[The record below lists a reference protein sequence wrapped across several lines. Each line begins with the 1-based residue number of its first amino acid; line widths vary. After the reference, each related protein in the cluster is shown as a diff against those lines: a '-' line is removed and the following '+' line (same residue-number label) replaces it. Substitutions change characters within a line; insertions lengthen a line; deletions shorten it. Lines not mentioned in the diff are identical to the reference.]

1 MGGGWAGRRLRRR
14 RAGPPF
20 APTPSGVGLAARR
33 YGVPLRP
40 PGPPRRHD
48 CRSRDGYDGSAWLG
62 RRDGAGSAAGAARQ
76 CPQRGWGGA
85 TVSAARLGR
94 AQRCQQRGW
103 GGATVSAA
111 RLRRRDSVRS
121 TAAAA
126 RQCPQH
132 GCGGATVSAAR
143 LRRRDS
149 VRSTAAAVGSGWA
162 AGAVETAENTP
173 RRPPGPATTAAR
185 RTAAGSCTGRQP
197 GHGCDSRRGTAA
209 TQPPGHG
216 CEQVR
221 TASDA
226 GRPPVRVGAGAR
238 RAIPCRVA
246 RRAEAPA
253 QLRAAGVAFP
263 AFFRKPM
270 SSYTGVSKPK
280 EPVLARSL
288 RAAVSWGRW

>member
-1 MGGGWAGRRLRRR
+1 MVRGCAGWGLRGCVGAGGGRYGGRLGRSAFTSTPGGAAVCADPERGRPRSPPLRGAAAPTRAAPAACLPQPGRLRRQR
-14 RAGPPF
+14 M
-20 APTPSGVGLAARR
+20 
-33 YGVPLRP
+33 
-40 PGPPRRHD
+40 
-48 CRSRDGYDGSAWLG
+48 
-62 RRDGAGSAAGAARQ
+62 AGAARQ

-121 TAAAA
+121 TAAA
-126 RQCPQH
+126 
-132 GCGGATVSAAR
+132 
-143 LRRRDS
+143 
-149 VRSTAAAVGSGWA
+149 VGSGWA

-173 RRPPGPATTAAR
+173 RRPPGPATTAAL